1 MIHSSEIMSIEPV
14 PIPLPRGV
22 HSYIE
27 QPEGRT
33 VYFGV
38 TSTGAFLD
46 GGELRR
52 RLPDETDAMIRDEMW
67 RDLDA
72 DDPVPGATA
81 RPRLSVLSGGL
92 SQRGPSRPA

>member
-1 MIHSSEIMSIEPV
+1 MESSDRMSLVPV
-14 PIPLPRGV
+14 PVPLPRGV

-38 TSTGAFLD
+38 TSTGALMND
-46 GGELRR
+46 GELRR

-67 RDLDA
+67 RELDA
-72 DDPVPGATA
+72 DDPVSGATA

-92 SQRGPSRPA
+92 ARRGPSRPA